1 MQNNPA
7 IYEINTRVWIKRFD
21 TPTRKAKLKDIP
33 LSYWLELA
41 ELGIE
46 YVWLMG
52 IWQTCESIVDK
63 YCFDDYLKKSY
74 SKALRNWKREDVSA
88 SPYSIDVYQI
98 NEILGSEEDLL
109 GLKTELNKIGLKLI
123 LDFVPNHFSAGS
135 SLIQTNPEL
144 FLQVSGQTFRN
155 EPHTFFQ
162 PWIDKVE
169 YFAHGRDPF
178 FPAWQDTVQVNFC
191 NKQAKEYL
199 TQALLRLTELC
210 DGVRCDM
217 AMLALNNVFK
227 NTWAGV
233 LPEDCLKN
241 STTEFWSEAISD
253 VKNKRSDFIFLAE
266 AYWDLEWKLQQLGF
280 DYTYDKRLTD
290 RLKHSYTRE
299 ITEHLRAEDSYQRK
313 SIRFLEN
320 HDEERIISVLSKE
333 KSKAAAI
340 AISTIQGMKFYN
352 DGQFE
357 GKRIK
362 LPVQLIREPEENSH
376 PELKKFYV
384 KLLKICSHSVFKEGI
399 WKLLTPIPSWETNF
413 TYQNILAWEWRLR
426 DEHRVVIINYSE
438 FLSTCRVKLDVAGY
452 PEELQLTDLLN
463 EMKYNRSAEEIHSLG
478 LYVELKPWHAHIF
491 SL

>member
-1 MQNNPA
+1 M
-7 IYEINTRVWIKRFD
+7 
-21 TPTRKAKLKDIP
+21 
-33 LSYWLELA
+33 
-41 ELGIE
+41 
-46 YVWLMG
+46 
-52 IWQTCESIVDK
+52 
-63 YCFDDYLKKSY
+63 
-74 SKALRNWKREDVSA
+74 
-88 SPYSIDVYQI
+88 
-98 NEILGSEEDLL
+98 
-109 GLKTELNKIGLKLI
+109 
-123 LDFVPNHFSAGS
+123 
-135 SLIQTNPEL
+135 
-144 FLQVSGQTFRN
+144 
-155 EPHTFFQ
+155 
-162 PWIDKVE
+162 
-169 YFAHGRDPF
+169 
-178 FPAWQDTVQVNFC
+178 
-191 NKQAKEYL
+191 
-199 TQALLRLTELC
+199 
-210 DGVRCDM
+210 
-217 AMLALNNVFK
+217 
-227 NTWAGV
+227 
-233 LPEDCLKN
+233 
-241 STTEFWSEAISD
+241 
-253 VKNKRSDFIFLAE
+253 
-266 AYWDLEWKLQQLGF
+266 
-280 DYTYDKRLTD
+280 
-290 RLKHSYTRE
+290 
-299 ITEHLRAEDSYQRK
+299 
-313 SIRFLEN
+313 EN